1 MVHAARTNCDNE
13 VTIVM
18 VVVVVVV
25 AMAAEQW

>member
-1 MVHAARTNCDNE
+1 MVHAALTNCENE
-13 VTIVM
+13 VTFSM